1 MFQKRIME
9 PLTLNEGEW
18 SSLYLKVLPQD
29 LVVDGKIVSTEEDL
43 KYLIEEQLLLGK
55 VERIDFSERKDMKG
69 NVVKSAYIHFFM
81 WNKDCGAKIREM
93 INMTNS
99 AVVNGYISSTG
110 EYREFSGQYHNG
122 VSFGRFL
129 LFKKN
134 INPISKTINNEMN
147 KEQLLNKCTT
157 LEERIEELH
166 KKVENFII
174 EERSDLIKHIREL
187 ETELKTAYEPKS
199 MGELTM
205 KMEELKI

>member
-18 SSLYLKVLPQD
+18 NSLYLKVLPQD

-69 NVVKSAYIHFFM
+69 NIVKSAYIHFFM
-81 WNKDCGAKIREM
+81 WNKDCGAKIREV
-93 INMTNS
+93 INMNNS

-129 LFKKN
+129 
-134 INPISKTINNEMN
+134 
-147 KEQLLNKCTT
+147 NKCTT

-166 KKVENFII
+166 KKVENFIVG
-174 EERSDLIKHIREL
+174 ERSELIKHIREL

-205 KMEELKI
+205 KMEELRI

>member
-18 SSLYLKVLPQD
+18 NSLYLKVLPQD

-69 NVVKSAYIHFFM
+69 NIVKSAYIHFFM
-81 WNKDCGAKIREM
+81 WNKDCGAKIREV
-93 INMTNS
+93 INMNNS

-122 VSFGRFL
+122 VSLGRFL
-129 LFKKN
+129 LFKKK

-174 EERSDLIKHIREL
+174 GERSELIKHIREL

-205 KMEELKI
+205 KMEELRI